1 MLTATII
8 HPHYFTFGSEAASRP
23 PEKMGLADL
32 SSPRRLSQS
41 CDAAYRL
48 FYCCL
53 PLYDRVRMPESM
65 QLLLLR
71 SLTVKPDDLPP
82 QLAALKLFDSA
93 PGRRMLKHL
102 VDTGV
107 AEFDPAIDA
116 TELMARDVG
125 QESEWKAIRRE
136 FMSPDVVEAI
146 LFLLPS
152 FELSDPPPDKFLR
165 RLCRQTPEAIK
176 GMAGRVAAELR
187 GEESHRLSDLEEEIL
202 PSVEEM
208 LDGLADLCEYAA
220 RMGHDVYDYKHFMPL
235 LLAAAVRDK
244 VTYTGLR
251 SFSLALPVIDSTESC
266 SRAHASF
273 DGVRK
278 AVEPYQRAVAGTD
291 EDIKK
296 SAYMQLDDARHEALK
311 REFDSEG
318 RRDIVTV
325 TCLMTT
331 VHGAPLRFF
340 LPDDHFHLSLSML
353 HWKKLSGEQV
363 AAFELLLDTV
373 LLGIKEMGPDG
384 SNLRTLL
391 AQCACQP
398 LLDFVVFSQYKRLEL
413 PELST
418 LSLGNRW
425 GGKEGKKGTIG
436 IVGEIR
442 RLGGTVGGPLE
453 YLGER
458 VLKRRNK
465 LAHPSEYAGE
475 MARTRGETL
484 SDLCR
489 LVDFI
494 RLLDCSIPPTV

>member
-1 MLTATII
+1 MLTAAITGT
-8 HPHYFTFGSEAASRP
+8 HYFSFGSEAASCP

-32 SSPRRLSQS
+32 NSPRRLSQS
-41 CDAAYRL
+41 CDDAYRL

-53 PLYDRVRMPESM
+53 PLYDRVRVPE
-65 QLLLLR
+65 LLQWLEPLSPR
-71 SLTVKPDDLPP
+71 ATGQTPP
-82 QLAALKLFDSA
+82 PLDA
-93 PGRRMLKHL
+93 PGPGIRMLKHL
-102 VDTGV
+102 LDTGV
-107 AEFDPAIDA
+107 AEFDSTIDDLGMPKRA
-116 TELMARDVG
+116 G
-125 QESEWKAIRRE
+125 QEPDGRAVRCD
-136 FMSPDVVEAI
+136 FMSPDVLEAI
-146 LFLLPS
+146 LFVLPS
-152 FELSDPPPDKFLR
+152 FELSWPLPNKFLR
-165 RLCRQTPEAIK
+165 RLRRQTPEAIK
-176 GMAGRVAAELR
+176 GMAGRVAAHLR
-187 GEESHRLSDLEEEIL
+187 GEEPARLSDLEWESLPGVNEI
-202 PSVEEM
+202 
-208 LDGLADLCEYAA
+208 LDGLAGLCAYAA
-220 RMGHDVYDYKHFMPL
+220 RTGHDVYAYKHFMPL

-278 AVEPYQRAVAGTD
+278 AIERYQQALAGTD
-291 EDIKK
+291 EDIA
-296 SAYMQLDDARHEALK
+296 SAYAQLDETRHEALK

-325 TCLMTT
+325 TSLMTT

-340 LPDDHFHLSLSML
+340 LPDDHFHLSLSMQ
-353 HWKKLSGEQV
+353 HWRFLSGEQV
-363 AAFELLLDTV
+363 GAFELLLDTV
-373 LLGIKEMGPDG
+373 LIGIREMGPDG

-398 LLDFVVFSQYKRLEL
+398 LLDFVVLSQYQRLQL
-413 PELST
+413 PEPPPPRRT
-418 LSLGNRW
+418 LGPRW
-425 GGKEGKKGTIG
+425 ADIKQ
-436 IVGEIR
+436 EIR

-453 YLGER
+453 HLGDC
-458 VLKRRNK
+458 VLKRRNV
-465 LAHPSEYAGE
+465 LAHPAKHAGE